1 MAAGNHASHARRGD
15 PNGMTKLDRSLIRA
29 LPIFSA
35 MDEAEL
41 DDVIAHAKAERVPK
55 GVSIFR
61 QGDPARSFFVLLH
74 GRLKVVKVT
83 PQGEQV
89 LIRFVNPGDI
99 YGIAKALRREDYPAT
114 ATAVVDS
121 ITLIWPSAV
130 WDGVMAAHPSLA
142 TNVMQTM
149 GDRLQEAHARVKE
162 LSTEEVEHRVAHTLL
177 RLIAQS
183 GRKTEEGVLID
194 FPITHQDL
202 AQASGTTFHSV
213 SRVLGAWESAGLV
226 TLGRRKIVIRDV
238 QGLTDVAERQESFR
252 ENGRTRSN

>member
-1 MAAGNHASHARRGD
+1 MA
-15 PNGMTKLDRSLIRA
+15 KLDRSLIQA

-35 MDEAEL
+35 MGDAEL
-41 DDVIAHAKAERVPK
+41 DDVIAHAKAQRIPRGTSV
-55 GVSIFR
+55 FQ
-61 QGDPARSFFVLLH
+61 QGELANSFFVLLH

-83 PQGEQV
+83 PHGQQV

-114 ATAVVDS
+114 AIAVIDS
-121 ITLIWPSAV
+121 ITLVWPSEI
-130 WDGVMAAHPSLA
+130 WDDVMAAHPSLA
-142 TNVMQTM
+142 TNVMQMM
-149 GDRLQEAHARVKE
+149 GDRLQEAHTRLKE

-183 GRKTEEGVLID
+183 GRKTEEGMLID
-194 FPITHQDL
+194 FPITQQDL

-213 SRVLGAWESAGLV
+213 SRVLGAWENAGLV
-226 TLGRRKIVIRDV
+226 AVGRRKIVVRDV
-238 QGLTDVAERQESFR
+238 QGLTDVAERHESFR